1 MGNTL
6 HSIFA
11 SDFFMKSNI
20 EQRVGVWLA
29 VPFPGGAGITVPTYT
44 AYVVVFTPSI
54 QKPVCSLYDR
64 NPDPS
69 YYQDWRPTFTD
80 AFPLGRTLDG
90 VQTYAFQDEVG
101 SIVDWNPQ
109 EWADVILRD
118 GDTPQGWISRHTKKN
133 LDQLLRDFSVDF
145 DLYRYNELLEIKWKG
160 SDSFGYGAGKYFNGT
175 NTTIEFD
182 VQEVNTL
189 EPLLPKPRYN
199 WTTLNYDDNRLKFT
213 FQTLMER
220 ASTSWTLIDS
230 LITNGLENF
239 GIENPFLSYNVFVR
253 AKTSNGDF
261 ETNWVKFNIKPN
273 GEATVTPDGEGM
285 GGEGSIKPDGTTPE
299 GADDTPTSKNDTS
312 NITNEGDPAITGAS
326 VLTTSYALTP
336 AQVKTF
342 GNFLWDDNFLDNVAL
357 LTLSPSENVVSCK
370 LFPCSFTGTDSALKV
385 GNVIVPLGEGV
396 FAKKLEGTNKANNVI
411 QYGWKKVLPEGAT
424 PTFIDYSGTVLVYL
438 PFIGYKEIPLEICM
452 NKFLRIQYNID
463 IVSGECQV
471 TLYTSSS
478 NSADLTTNYGTPFV
492 KYSGSIA
499 VDIPLTSSNRSN
511 IESAMLQ
518 NVMGAG
524 ASAVMGNAG
533 GVLSN
538 AGGFVNNALF
548 GQVHYETK
556 GVPTPSCELLDKF
569 IPFLVYI
576 RPHYQNTDNFRSNYG
591 HSIGYKCNNVYTIGS
606 LKGFTKV
613 YDFDTDGIKGTEEE
627 KQELKRIMES
637 GFIA

>member
-1 MGNTL
+1 MQLIGTNAAWNLQRVTADVYAKNGTWIAENSHGSYPNRYICHSLVFSDTAPKPDTGKWSGISQIPEGYDVNWYLSLVGNTADGIPVWAW
-6 HSIFA
+6 STAYGSTECVEPEKWADDYVPQGMTI
-11 SDFFMKSNI
+11 SSWVSRYTKKDI
-20 EQRVGVWLA
+20 EQ
-29 VPFPGGAGITVPTYT
+29 I
-44 AYVVVFTPSI
+44 
-54 QKPVCSLYDR
+54 
-64 NPDPS
+64 
-69 YYQDWRPTFTD
+69 
-80 AFPLGRTLDG
+80 
-90 VQTYAFQDEVG
+90 
-101 SIVDWNPQ
+101 
-109 EWADVILRD
+109 RD
-118 GDTPQGWISRHTKKN
+118 Q
-133 LDQLLRDFSVDF
+133 FSVDF
-145 DLYRYNELLEIKWKG
+145 KLYRYNDIFEIRWKG
-160 SDSFGYGAGKYFNGT
+160 NPKSFGYEEGKSFNGT
-175 NTTIEFD
+175 NTSIELD
-182 VQEVNTL
+182 AQERVNTT
-189 EPLLPKPRYN
+189 RFN
-199 WTTLNYDDNRLKFT
+199 WTTCDYDDLSYKFLYYE
-213 FQTLMER
+213 LMEVCDVP
-220 ASTSWTLIDS
+220 SNFLEELLGKGMEKFGFDNPS
-230 LITNGLENF
+230 LYCYVYI
-239 GIENPFLSYNVFVR
+239 R
-253 AKTSNGDF
+253 AKTSRGDHT
-261 ETNWVKFNIKPN
+261 TNWVRFKIYAN
-273 GEATVTPDGEGM
+273 GDAEAEQSGSGT
-285 GGEGSIKPDGTTPE
+285 GGTWGIEPEGTTPE

-385 GNVIVPLGEGV
+385 GNVIVPLGAGV

-411 QYGWKKVLPEGAT
+411 QYGWKKVAPEGAT
-424 PTFIDYSGTVLVYL
+424 PTFIDYSGSVLCYL
-438 PFIGYKEIPLEICM
+438 PFIGYKELPLEICM

-591 HSIGYKCNNVYTIGS
+591 HSIGYKCNNVYTIGT

>member
-1 MGNTL
+1 MQLIGTNSAWNMQRVTAEVYNKNGTWL
-6 HSIFA
+6 ADPNGTDYNRYICHSLSFSSSVPAPDTGRWFGVQQVPEGYTVDWYHHQVGVTADGVTVWAWSTPYGSTECIEPEQWA
-11 SDFFMKSNI
+11 DDYVKAGESLSSWVSKYTKKDI
-20 EQRVGVWLA
+20 EQ
-29 VPFPGGAGITVPTYT
+29 I
-44 AYVVVFTPSI
+44 
-54 QKPVCSLYDR
+54 
-64 NPDPS
+64 
-69 YYQDWRPTFTD
+69 
-80 AFPLGRTLDG
+80 
-90 VQTYAFQDEVG
+90 
-101 SIVDWNPQ
+101 
-109 EWADVILRD
+109 RD
-118 GDTPQGWISRHTKKN
+118 Q
-133 LDQLLRDFSVDF
+133 FSVDF
-145 DLYRYNELLEIKWKG
+145 KLYRYNDIFEIRWKG
-160 SDSFGYGAGKYFNGT
+160 NPKSFGYEEGKSFNGT
-175 NTTIEFD
+175 NTTVEFD
-182 VQEVNTL
+182 AQERENTT
-189 EPLLPKPRYN
+189 RFN
-199 WTTLNYDDNRLKFT
+199 WTTQNYDDLSFKFLYHDLLERCNVPSNILE
-213 FQTLMER
+213 QLLGLGMEKF
-220 ASTSWTLIDS
+220 
-230 LITNGLENF
+230 GLEN
-239 GIENPFLSYNVFVR
+239 PSMYAYLYVR
-253 AKTSNGDF
+253 AKTSRGDHT
-261 ETNWVKFNIKPN
+261 TNWVRFKIYAN
-273 GEATVTPDGEGM
+273 GDAEAEQSGSGT
-285 GGEGSIKPDGTTPE
+285 GGTWGIEPEGTTPE

-336 AQVKTF
+336 SQVKTF

-411 QYGWKKVLPEGAT
+411 QYGWKKVTPEGAT
-424 PTFIDYSGTVLVYL
+424 PTFIDYSGTVLCYL
-438 PFIGYKEIPLEICM
+438 PFIGYKELPLEICM

-533 GVLSN
+533 GVLSS
-538 AGGFVNNALF
+538 ASGFVNNALF